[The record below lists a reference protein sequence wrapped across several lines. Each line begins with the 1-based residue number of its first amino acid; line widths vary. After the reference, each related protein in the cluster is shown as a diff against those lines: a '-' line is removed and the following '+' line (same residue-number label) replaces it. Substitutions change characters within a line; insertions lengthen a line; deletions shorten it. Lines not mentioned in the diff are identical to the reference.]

1 MVVKNAQGNIVKTVN
16 FEYLLVETGVYTL
29 KRLIIDN
36 VEKYDFEYSPST
48 QTTLFAKDYWG
59 YKNDGPL
66 FDNTIPSITLEDEH
80 KTKIYGGGNSRLP
93 SLGAAQD
100 GVLIKIVYPTGGWTR
115 FSYELNQCKHNSEMR
130 YGGGLRVSKM
140 TSADENG
147 NLIEKS
153 YEYGN
158 DGSGYC
164 DVHAEDAMRATDDV
178 YVEYYSVG
186 QSYYGHYRRRSFNF
200 EFNDGLSY
208 LAGKGIQ
215 YSLITEYTYNTTK
228 GENGKIEYYYSLG
241 LPDIIAEYPS
251 RGEVHRAPDGKVF
264 VSSFNSFWNTSKLT
278 GKKIYVKKGGG
289 FELQKEIENNYDKT
303 KTGQLRGLSVYP
315 AMEFYNDYSYGYEK
329 EAAYNGYEVF
339 RFADYYIHIGK
350 EQLSST
356 KETDYFRGGKVEK
369 QTNYYYND
377 KGMPVKNVETYNA
390 ETITKEWTYYYENE
404 TGMKNLNL
412 LSPLKNFKTDYKNG
426 TNTSNTI
433 DFNTFTYQNWGGNV
447 WAPSKIHTFS
457 SGNTTPYITYH
468 KYDDY
473 GNPLHKS

>member
-1 MVVKNAQGNIVKTVN
+1 M
-16 FEYLLVETGVYTL
+16 
-29 KRLIIDN
+29 
-36 VEKYDFEYSPST
+36 
-48 QTTLFAKDYWG
+48 
-59 YKNDGPL
+59 
-66 FDNTIPSITLEDEH
+66 TIH
-80 KTKIYGGGNSRLP
+80 
-93 SLGAAQD
+93 
-100 GVLIKIVYPTGGWTR
+100 
-115 FSYELNQCKHNSEMR
+115 
-130 YGGGLRVSKM
+130 
-140 TSADENG
+140 
-147 NLIEKS
+147 
-153 YEYGN
+153 
-158 DGSGYC
+158 
-164 DVHAEDAMRATDDV
+164 
-178 YVEYYSVG
+178 
-186 QSYYGHYRRRSFNF
+186 
-200 EFNDGLSY
+200 
-208 LAGKGIQ
+208 
-215 YSLITEYTYNTTK
+215 
-228 GENGKIEYYYSLG
+228 
-241 LPDIIAEYPS
+241 
-251 RGEVHRAPDGKVF
+251 
-264 VSSFNSFWNTSKLT
+264 
-278 GKKIYVKKGGG
+278 
-289 FELQKEIENNYDKT
+289 
-303 KTGQLRGLSVYP
+303 
-315 AMEFYNDYSYGYEK
+315 EK